1 MAYIVIQDWM
11 ISDLQLK
18 GNELLTYSLIYG
30 FSQDGESEFKG
41 SLKYIS
47 EFLGVSKRTAQ
58 RSTMVQDHGWRSGA
72 DTGICR
78 HDRGRFLWKRCHAVC
93 ILCRKT
99 SK

>member
-47 EFLGVSKRTAQ
+47 EFLGISKSTAQ
-58 RSTMVQDHGWRSGA
+58 RSIISIHASAKEATLIKLLRTLYKIESRSQVA
-72 DTGICR
+72 
-78 HDRGRFLWKRCHAVC
+78 
-93 ILCRKT
+93 
-99 SK
+99 

>member
-18 GNELLTYSLIYG
+18 GNELLTYALIYG

-47 EFLGVSKRTAQ
+47 EFLGVKKNCTKK
-58 RSTMVQDHGWRSGA
+58 H
-72 DTGICR
+72 
-78 HDRGRFLWKRCHAVC
+78 
-93 ILCRKT
+93 
-99 SK
+99 